1 MKMKP
6 LVIYMLSALLL
17 LCLFQEAAWS
27 GTFTTF
33 LGVPWKGTV
42 AQMKKQYP
50 DAAIAEKTKL
60 ISGKTFEDYRT
71 QTTFEHMPM
80 ETAFLFYNNVLFR
93 VMMRYKNYNEN
104 KVLEALTKLYGTGDG
119 NSWKT
124 IFTIDDKTVIL
135 MDLLDDTVTVTDGHL
150 GTAWELDH
158 QKTLQKNGHLGQY
171 GGG

>member
-1 MKMKP
+1 MKRKP
-6 LVIYMLSALLL
+6 FVTRMISVVILLFIIQGVSWAEPL
-17 LCLFQEAAWS
+17 TS
-27 GTFTTF
+27 F

-42 AQMKKQYP
+42 TQMQKQYP
-50 DAAIAEKTKL
+50 DASTAENTKL
-60 ISGKTFEDYRT
+60 ISGKTFQDYRA
-71 QTTFEHMPM
+71 QTTFEQIPM
-80 ETAFLFYNNVLFR
+80 ETAFLFYDGVLFR

-104 KVLEALTKLYGTGDG
+104 KVMDALTRDYGTGDG